1 MVMQNA
7 WEKTAEDAEYNTAFN
22 ACMAASAY
30 RAGTSMDKYEG
41 FRDVKTMVDVGGG
54 TGAGMRAV
62 VKKHPHIHGIVFD
75 LPQVIA
81 EARLAPVDEG
91 NPTRLLFAF
100 RLIFV

>member
-1 MVMQNA
+1 M
-7 WEKTAEDAEYNTAFN
+7 WEKTAEDGEWNTVVN
-22 ACMAASAY
+22 ACMVSLSY
-30 RAGTSMDKYEG
+30 KTGTVLEKYEG

-54 TGAGMRAV
+54 TGAVMRAV

-91 NPTRLLFAF
+91 NPSRLLFIF